1 MNYSLHPEASEDLRD
16 AASFYREQA
25 GTSLSQSFFGEFEQS
40 INRLLQHPALG
51 SSWRGRGR
59 RRYVM
64 KHFPLIGRRL
74 RGIVGRALRRR
85 RYLVRIGSVIIDLL
99 ELSLKSRIVLIHNL
113 QTAGEVRS
121 DCVFACPVFC
131 DSSDATLFPV

>member
-51 SSWRGRGR
+51 APWRGRGR

-64 KHFPLIGRRL
+64 KHFRTRWSIQYQEMKFASWLLLITAAV
-74 RGIVGRALRRR
+74 RGIGLAEGKNCVGSYKLIKNTKP
-85 RYLVRIGSVIIDLL
+85 VSCNPP
-99 ELSLKSRIVLIHNL
+99 STLKPLAMNCFDVS
-113 QTAGEVRS
+113 A
-121 DCVFACPVFC
+121 
-131 DSSDATLFPV
+131 AT